1 MIFAFVFAPATSV
14 LLMMLMTA
22 SMATAFLPI
31 IAVDIYIETQ
41 LADLKSKDDERTANP
56 ILVRVEK
63 RGTMTASNF
72 MTSRSHSQ
80 HTVTTT
86 RHNQTVVVIPIW
98 VGFLHAAA
106 REERR
111 RRPSD
116 LRLGCVRVSVPPAPR
131 GVARIFVSTNVMFE
145 VCGHWLG
152 SGMPPPI
159 HRYRLLVETWV
170 DGDEKTPKFSDAVLY
185 PQSPAINCFP
195 MGRWHPSD
203 LKDQMS
209 STGEDEDDE
218 RMYNSS
224 AVDILLELTNAQD
237 STHSRA
243 KNEVNRVV
251 ELTEHMC
258 ETSTSNNNAGSYVRQ
273 CKSGHAACKPP
284 TEKEIAA
291 KKRNFNLWFWGGGIV
306 APFIATVYCFGLK
319 FWER

>member
-1 MIFAFVFAPATSV
+1 MIFAFALAAATSV

-22 SMATAFLPI
+22 SMATAFRPMTIL
-31 IAVDIYIETQ
+31 DIYIETQ

-63 RGTMTASNF
+63 RGTTPSGMDNR
-72 MTSRSHSQ
+72 MSRSHSQ

-98 VGFLHAAA
+98 VGVAAA
-106 REERR
+106 AAT
-111 RRPSD
+111 S

-145 VCGHWLG
+145 WCGLWEAN
-152 SGMPPPI
+152 GMPP
-159 HRYRLLVETWV
+159 HVWRDRLLVETWV
-170 DGDEKTPKFSDAVLY
+170 DGDEKTPTFSDAVLY
-185 PQSPAINCFP
+185 AQSPAINCFP

-209 STGEDEDDE
+209 STFEDEDDE

-273 CKSGHAACKPP
+273 CKSGHAAC
-284 TEKEIAA
+284 
-291 KKRNFNLWFWGGGIV
+291 
-306 APFIATVYCFGLK
+306 
-319 FWER
+319 

>member
-1 MIFAFVFAPATSV
+1 MIFAFALAPATSV

-22 SMATAFLPI
+22 NMATAFLPI

-63 RGTMTASNF
+63 RGT
-72 MTSRSHSQ
+72 TSPSHSQ

-131 GVARIFVSTNVMFE
+131 GVARIFVSTYVMFE
-145 VCGHWLG
+145 YCGYWKA
-152 SGMPPPI
+152 SGMPPHI
-159 HRYRLLVETWV
+159 HRDRLLVETWV

-273 CKSGHAACKPP
+273 CKSGHVACKPP

-291 KKRNFNLWFWGGGIV
+291 KKRNFNLWLWGGGVV
-306 APFIATVYCFGLK
+306 ASFIATVYCFGLK

>member
-1 MIFAFVFAPATSV
+1 MIFAFALAAATSV

-22 SMATAFLPI
+22 SMATAFLPVTI
-31 IAVDIYIETQ
+31 LDIYIETQ
-41 LADLKSKDDERTANP
+41 LADLKSKDDERTANS

-63 RGTMTASNF
+63 RGTIPNTGFS
-72 MTSRSHSQ
+72 TPRSHSQ

-98 VGFLHAAA
+98 VGFKHDSAT
-106 REERR
+106 EERR

-145 VCGHWLG
+145 ECGHTDCY
-152 SGMPPPI
+152 MPPCM
-159 HRYRLLVETWV
+159 HRDRLLVETWV
-170 DGDEKTPKFSDAVLY
+170 DGDEKTSKFSDAVLY
-185 PQSPAINCFP
+185 AQSPAINCFP
-195 MGRWHPSD
+195 MGRWHPLD

-224 AVDILLELTNAQD
+224 AVDVLLELTDAQD
-237 STHSRA
+237 STHNRA
-243 KNEVNRVV
+243 KNEGNRVV
-251 ELTEHMC
+251 ALTEHMC

-273 CKSGHAACKPP
+273 CKSGHAAC
-284 TEKEIAA
+284 
-291 KKRNFNLWFWGGGIV
+291 
-306 APFIATVYCFGLK
+306 
-319 FWER
+319 